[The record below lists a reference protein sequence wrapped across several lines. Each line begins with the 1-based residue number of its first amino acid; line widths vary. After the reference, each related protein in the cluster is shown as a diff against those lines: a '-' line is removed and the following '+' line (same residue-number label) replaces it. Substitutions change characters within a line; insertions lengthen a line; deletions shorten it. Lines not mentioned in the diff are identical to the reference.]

1 MTKTIGT
8 VLLAL
13 VLLGTLAACGH
24 GDLEDRIEAP
34 FEAMEAAMEAPFE
47 AAEAAMEG
55 AVDRA
60 LSGNAGD
67 IGAEQAKALALERAG
82 FAESEVSGLRA
93 DYELD
98 DGVPRYDVSFR
109 QGLLEYDIDIHA
121 ETGAVLGCDVDD

>member
-24 GDLEDRIEAP
+24 RDLEDRI
-34 FEAMEAAMEAPFE
+34 EAPFE

-93 DYELD
+93 NYELD
-98 DGVPRYDVSFR
+98 DGVPQYDVSFR